1 MKPTALIVPLSTL
14 ANQWLLAFRL
24 TRPQK
29 PSNMRLCDQFATRTC
44 ACVPVL
50 LKLWILGEQH
60 VERHLC
66 KNDKVIK
73 CVCVYLCV
81 KGHVPG

>member
-50 LKLWILGEQH
+50 LKLWILGANKLLCFLAVLNVIQRGVYQFGKQH
-60 VERHLC
+60 SVA
-66 KNDKVIK
+66 D
-73 CVCVYLCV
+73 
-81 KGHVPG
+81 